1 MPPNKQYDLDE
12 FKRALTMAMRSISKE
27 DELTVSFGAET
38 GAVNGL
44 KARLPLPNKS
54 MTKTQLNSLR
64 GEADSIALF
73 IAHHKGE
80 IAQKYLPQG
89 QKAKNIFNS
98 LEKIRCEAIGAKQMA
113 GIAKNLGQMEKA
125 RLKRK
130 ELGYLKKEDDDNFI
144 EALSFIVREKLT
156 GQKLLETKDTI
167 NEWKKWIEDRAKD
180 TIDDLPNQITDQAAF
195 ARILRKLIGEL
206 ELGDEL
212 GEEPD
217 NDENEESDAESDFAS
232 SEDDDQNQDTD
243 SSEQDPDSTDMD
255 LSDEEDILQSD
266 MVEIGDEEDIDN
278 EELTKA
284 VRNQGQEDIKKRE
297 IPYKVF
303 TNKFDEEIKALDLCE
318 IDELDRLREYLDQQ
332 LQHLQGA
339 VTRLANKLQRKLL
352 AQQNRSWEFDLEE
365 GLLDVS
371 KLTRVIIDPTAP
383 LSFKMEKDIEFKDTI
398 VSLLIDNSG
407 SMRGRPITIA
417 AMCGDILAR
426 TLERCGVK
434 TEILGFTTKAWKGG
448 RSRELWLEQGKFPA
462 PGRLNDLRHII
473 YKTADEPWRRSKRN
487 LGLMLREG
495 LLKENIDGEALEWSY
510 NRLLART
517 EQRKILMVISDG
529 APVDDST
536 LSVNAGNYL
545 ERHLK
550 NTISKI
556 ERDDAIELVA
566 IGIGHDVNRY
576 YKRAV
581 TIVDAEQLGGAITE
595 QLADLFDE
603 NSNNSYKRRIKVA
616 S

>member
-1 MPPNKQYDLDE
+1 MKPNNQNDIDE

-27 DELTVSFGAET
+27 DELTVSFGAES
-38 GAVNGL
+38 GSINGL

-54 MTKTQLNSLR
+54 MNSNQLNSLR
-64 GEADSIALF
+64 GEADSIALL
-73 IAHHKGE
+73 IAHHKE
-80 IAQKYLPQG
+80 DISNKYLPEG
-89 QKAKNIFNS
+89 QKAREIFNT
-98 LEKIRCEAIGAKQMA
+98 LEKIRCEAIGSKEMA
-113 GIAKNLGQMEKA
+113 GVAKNLSQMEITKI
-125 RLKRK
+125 KRK
-130 ELGYLKKEDDDNFI
+130 ELGYAKQEGEENFT
-144 EALSFIVREKLT
+144 EALGYIVREKLT
-156 GQKLLETKDTI
+156 GEVIEETKKTI
-167 NEWKKWIEDRAKD
+167 ETWKEWIEERAGE
-180 TIDDLPNQITDQAAF
+180 TIENLSFEVEDQQAF
-195 ARILRKLIGEL
+195 AKIIRKLIGEL

-212 GEEPD
+212 GDEPD
-217 NDENEESDAESDFAS
+217 DDDSETSDQDEDFANNEEQENQDEETNDQS
-232 SEDDDQNQDTD
+232 SESTETD
-243 SSEQDPDSTDMD
+243 V
-255 LSDEEDILQSD
+255 SDEEEIIQSETI
-266 MVEIGDEEDIDN
+266 EIGDDEDINN

-284 VRNQGQEDIKKRE
+284 VRNQSGDEDKKRE
-297 IPYKVF
+297 IPYRIF
-303 TNKFDEEIKALDLCE
+303 TNKYDEEIKALDLCE
-318 IDELDRLREYLDQQ
+318 LDELDRLREYLDQQ

-371 KLTRVIIDPTAP
+371 KLTRVIIDPTSP

-426 TLERCGVK
+426 TLERCSVK

-448 RSRELWLEQGKFPA
+448 RSRERWLEEGKLPA

-495 LLKENIDGEALEWSY
+495 LLKENIDGEALDWAY
-510 NRLLART
+510 KRLQMRS

-550 NTISKI
+550 HMISKI
-556 ERDDAIELVA
+556 EKDDSIELVA

-581 TIVDAEQLGGAITE
+581 TIIDADQLGGAITE

-603 NSNNSYKRRIKVA
+603 NQNSKSRKKVKLV

>member
-1 MPPNKQYDLDE
+1 MKPNNQNDIDE

-27 DELTVSFGAET
+27 DELTVSFGAES
-38 GAVNGL
+38 GSINGL

-54 MTKTQLNSLR
+54 MNSNQLNSLR

-73 IAHHKGE
+73 IAHHKE
-80 IAQKYLPQG
+80 DISNKYLPEG
-89 QKAKNIFNS
+89 QKAREIFNA
-98 LEKIRCEAIGAKQMA
+98 LEKIRCEAIGSKEMA
-113 GIAKNLGQMEKA
+113 GVAKNLLQMEVTKI
-125 RLKRK
+125 KRK
-130 ELGYLKKEDDDNFI
+130 ELGYAKQEGEENFT
-144 EALSFIVREKLT
+144 EALGYIVREKLT
-156 GQKLLETKDTI
+156 GEVIEETKKTI
-167 NEWKKWIEDRAKD
+167 ETWKEWIEERAGE
-180 TIDDLPNQITDQAAF
+180 TIENLSFEIEDQQAF
-195 ARILRKLIGEL
+195 AKIIRKLIGEL

-212 GEEPD
+212 GDEPD
-217 NDENEESDAESDFAS
+217 
-232 SEDDDQNQDTD
+232 DDDSET
-243 SSEQDPDSTDMD
+243 SEQDEDFANNEEQENQDEETSDQSSDSTEMD
-255 LSDEEDILQSD
+255 VSDEEEIIQSETI
-266 MVEIGDEEDIDN
+266 EIGDEEDINN

-284 VRNQGQEDIKKRE
+284 ARNQSGDEDKKRE
-297 IPYKVF
+297 IPYRIF
-303 TNKFDEEIKALDLCE
+303 TNKYDEEIKALDLCE
-318 IDELDRLREYLDQQ
+318 LDELDRLREYLDQQ

-371 KLTRVIIDPTAP
+371 KLTRVIIDPTSP

-426 TLERCGVK
+426 TLERCSVK

-448 RSRELWLEQGKFPA
+448 RSRERWLEEGKLPA

-495 LLKENIDGEALEWSY
+495 LLKENIDGEALDWAY
-510 NRLLART
+510 KRLQMRS

-550 NTISKI
+550 HMISKI
-556 ERDDAIELVA
+556 EKDDSIELVA

-581 TIVDAEQLGGAITE
+581 TIIDADQLGGAITE

-603 NSNNSYKRRIKVA
+603 NQNSKSRKKVKLV

>member
-1 MPPNKQYDLDE
+1 MKPNKQNDIDE

-38 GAVNGL
+38 GSINGL

-54 MTKTQLNSLR
+54 MNSNQLNSLR

-73 IAHHKGE
+73 IAHHKE
-80 IAQKYLPQG
+80 DISNKYLPEG
-89 QKAKNIFNS
+89 QKAREIFNT
-98 LEKIRCEAIGAKQMA
+98 LEKIRCQAIGSREMA
-113 GIAKNLGQMEKA
+113 GIAKNLSQMEITKI
-125 RLKRK
+125 KRK
-130 ELGYLKKEDDDNFI
+130 ELGYTKQEGEENFT
-144 EALSFIVREKLT
+144 EALSYIVREKLT
-156 GQKLLETKDTI
+156 GEVIKETKKTI
-167 NEWKKWIEDRAKD
+167 EAWKEWIEERAGE
-180 TIDDLPNQITDQAAF
+180 TIENLSFEIEDQQAF
-195 ARILRKLIGEL
+195 AKIIRKLIGEL

-212 GEEPD
+212 GDEPD
-217 NDENEESDAESDFAS
+217 DDDSETSDQDEDFANNEEQE
-232 SEDDDQNQDTD
+232 NQDEETSD
-243 SSEQDPDSTDMD
+243 QSSDSTEMD
-255 LSDEEDILQSD
+255 VSDEEEIIQSETI
-266 MVEIGDEEDIDN
+266 EIGDEEDINN

-284 VRNQGQEDIKKRE
+284 VRNQSGDEDKKRE
-297 IPYKVF
+297 IPYRIF
-303 TNKFDEEIKALDLCE
+303 TNKYDEEIKALDLCE
-318 IDELDRLREYLDQQ
+318 LDELDRLREYLDQQ
-332 LQHLQGA
+332 LQSLQGA

-371 KLTRVIIDPTAP
+371 KLTRVIIDPTSP

-426 TLERCGVK
+426 TLERCSVK

-448 RSRELWLEQGKFPA
+448 RSRESWLEEGKLPA

-495 LLKENIDGEALEWSY
+495 LLKENIDGEALDWAYKRPQIRS
-510 NRLLART
+510 

-550 NTISKI
+550 HMISKI
-556 ERDDAIELVA
+556 EKDDSIELVA

-581 TIVDAEQLGGAITE
+581 TIIDADQLGGAITE

-603 NSNNSYKRRIKVA
+603 NQNSKSRKKVKLV

>member
-1 MPPNKQYDLDE
+1 MKPNNQNDIDE

-27 DELTVSFGAET
+27 DELTVSFGAES
-38 GAVNGL
+38 GSINGL

-54 MTKTQLNSLR
+54 MNSNQLNSLR
-64 GEADSIALF
+64 GEADSIALL
-73 IAHHKGE
+73 IAHHKE
-80 IAQKYLPQG
+80 DISNKYLPEG
-89 QKAKNIFNS
+89 QKAREIFNT
-98 LEKIRCEAIGAKQMA
+98 LEKIRCEAIGSKEMA
-113 GIAKNLGQMEKA
+113 GVAKNLSQMEITKI
-125 RLKRK
+125 KRK
-130 ELGYLKKEDDDNFI
+130 ELGYAKQEGEENFT
-144 EALSFIVREKLT
+144 EALGYIVREKLT
-156 GQKLLETKDTI
+156 GEVIEETKKTI
-167 NEWKKWIEDRAKD
+167 ETWKEWIEERAGE
-180 TIDDLPNQITDQAAF
+180 TIENLSFEVEDQQAF
-195 ARILRKLIGEL
+195 AKIIRKLIGEL

-212 GEEPD
+212 GDEPD
-217 NDENEESDAESDFAS
+217 DDDSETSDQDEDFANNEDQENQDEETNDQS
-232 SEDDDQNQDTD
+232 SESTETD
-243 SSEQDPDSTDMD
+243 V
-255 LSDEEDILQSD
+255 SDEEEIIQSETI
-266 MVEIGDEEDIDN
+266 EIGDDEDINN

-284 VRNQGQEDIKKRE
+284 VRNQSGDEDKKRE
-297 IPYKVF
+297 IPYRIF
-303 TNKFDEEIKALDLCE
+303 TNKYDEEIKALDLCE
-318 IDELDRLREYLDQQ
+318 LDELDRLREYLDQQ

-371 KLTRVIIDPTAP
+371 KLTRVIIDPTSP

-426 TLERCGVK
+426 TLERCSVK

-448 RSRELWLEQGKFPA
+448 RSRERWLEEGKLPA

-495 LLKENIDGEALEWSY
+495 LLKENIDGEALDWAY
-510 NRLLART
+510 KRLQMRS

-550 NTISKI
+550 HMISKI
-556 ERDDAIELVA
+556 EKDDSIELVA

-581 TIVDAEQLGGAITE
+581 TIIDADQLGGAITE

-603 NSNNSYKRRIKVA
+603 NQNSKSRKKIKLV

>member
-1 MPPNKQYDLDE
+1 MKPNNQNDIDE

-27 DELTVSFGAET
+27 DELTVSFGAES
-38 GAVNGL
+38 GSINGL

-54 MTKTQLNSLR
+54 MNSNQLNSLR
-64 GEADSIALF
+64 GEADSIALL
-73 IAHHKGE
+73 IAHHKE
-80 IAQKYLPQG
+80 DISNKYLPEG
-89 QKAKNIFNS
+89 QKAREIFNT
-98 LEKIRCEAIGAKQMA
+98 LEKIRCEAIGSKEMA
-113 GIAKNLGQMEKA
+113 GVAKNLSQMEITKI
-125 RLKRK
+125 KRK
-130 ELGYLKKEDDDNFI
+130 ELGYAKQEGEENFT
-144 EALSFIVREKLT
+144 EALGYIVREKLT
-156 GQKLLETKDTI
+156 GEVIEETKKTI
-167 NEWKKWIEDRAKD
+167 ETWKEWIEERAGE
-180 TIDDLPNQITDQAAF
+180 TIENLSFEVEDQQAF
-195 ARILRKLIGEL
+195 AKIIRKLIGEL

-212 GEEPD
+212 GDEPD
-217 NDENEESDAESDFAS
+217 DDDSETSDQDEDFANNEEQENQDEETNDQS
-232 SEDDDQNQDTD
+232 SESTETD
-243 SSEQDPDSTDMD
+243 V
-255 LSDEEDILQSD
+255 SDEEEIIQSETI
-266 MVEIGDEEDIDN
+266 EIGDDEDINN

-284 VRNQGQEDIKKRE
+284 VRNQSGDEDKKRE
-297 IPYKVF
+297 IPYRIF
-303 TNKFDEEIKALDLCE
+303 TNKYDEEIKALDLCE
-318 IDELDRLREYLDQQ
+318 LDELDRLREYLDQQ

-371 KLTRVIIDPTAP
+371 KLTRVIIDPTSP

-426 TLERCGVK
+426 TLERCSVK

-448 RSRELWLEQGKFPA
+448 RSRERWLEEGKLPA

-495 LLKENIDGEALEWSY
+495 LLKENIDGEALDWAY
-510 NRLLART
+510 KRLQMRS

-550 NTISKI
+550 HMISKI
-556 ERDDAIELVA
+556 EKDDSIELVA

-581 TIVDAEQLGGAITE
+581 TIIDADQLGGAITE

-603 NSNNSYKRRIKVA
+603 NQNSKSRKKVKLM

>member
-1 MPPNKQYDLDE
+1 MSQNNQYDIDE

-27 DELTVSFGAET
+27 EELTVSFGAET
-38 GAVNGL
+38 GSVNGL

-54 MTKTQLNSLR
+54 MSTKQLNSLR
-64 GEADSIALF
+64 GEADSIALY
-73 IAHHKGE
+73 IAYHKDD
-80 IAQKYLPQG
+80 ISSKYLPQG

-98 LEKIRCEAIGAKQMA
+98 LEKIRCEAIGSKKMTGVAN
-113 GIAKNLGQMEKA
+113 NLNQMEKA
-125 RLKRK
+125 RLKRR
-130 ELGYLKKEDDDNFI
+130 ELGYAKKEEEDNFI
-144 EALSFIVREKLT
+144 EALSYLVREKLT
-156 GQKLLETKDTI
+156 GEEIEGTEDTI
-167 NEWKKWIEDRAKD
+167 NAWKEWIEDRAKN
-180 TIDDLPNQITDQAAF
+180 TIDNLSNEISDQISYAK
-195 ARILRKLIGEL
+195 IIRKLIGEL

-217 NDENEESDAESDFAS
+217 EEDQESEEESESS
-232 SEDDDQNQDTD
+232 TNEQDDQNQDNENSDQEPD
-243 SSEQDPDSTDMD
+243 SSDMD
-255 LSDEEDILQSD
+255 MSDEEDILQSD
-266 MVEIGDEEDIDN
+266 MIEIGDEEDIDN
-278 EELTKA
+278 QELTKA
-284 VRNQGQEDIKKRE
+284 MRNHAEEDIRKKE
-297 IPYKVF
+297 IPYKIF
-303 TNKFDEEIKALDLCE
+303 THKFDEEIKALDLCE
-318 IDELDRLREYLDQQ
+318 FDELDRLREYLDQQ
-332 LQHLQGA
+332 LQHIQGA

-371 KLTRVIIDPTAP
+371 KLTRVIIDPTSP

-448 RSRELWLEQGKFPA
+448 RSRELWLEEGKLPA

-495 LLKENIDGEALEWSY
+495 LLKENIDGEALDWAY
-510 NRLLART
+510 KRLQIRT

-550 NTISKI
+550 HMISKI

-603 NSNNSYKRRIKVA
+603 NSNNLSKRNIKFA

>member
-1 MPPNKQYDLDE
+1 ML
-12 FKRALTMAMRSISKE
+12 
-27 DELTVSFGAET
+27 
-38 GAVNGL
+38 
-44 KARLPLPNKS
+44 
-54 MTKTQLNSLR
+54 
-64 GEADSIALF
+64 
-73 IAHHKGE
+73 IAHHKE
-80 IAQKYLPQG
+80 DISNKYLPEG
-89 QKAKNIFNS
+89 QKAREIFNT
-98 LEKIRCEAIGAKQMA
+98 LEKIRCEAIGSKEMA
-113 GIAKNLGQMEKA
+113 GVAKNLSQMEITKI
-125 RLKRK
+125 KRK
-130 ELGYLKKEDDDNFI
+130 ELGYAKQEGEENFT
-144 EALSFIVREKLT
+144 EALGYIVREKLT
-156 GQKLLETKDTI
+156 GEVIEETKKTI
-167 NEWKKWIEDRAKD
+167 ETWKEWIEERAGE
-180 TIDDLPNQITDQAAF
+180 TIENLSFEVEDQQAF
-195 ARILRKLIGEL
+195 AKIIRKLIGEL

-212 GEEPD
+212 GDEPD
-217 NDENEESDAESDFAS
+217 DDDSETSDQDEDFANNEEQENQDEETNDQS
-232 SEDDDQNQDTD
+232 SESTETD
-243 SSEQDPDSTDMD
+243 V
-255 LSDEEDILQSD
+255 SDEEEIIQSETI
-266 MVEIGDEEDIDN
+266 EIGDDEDINN

-284 VRNQGQEDIKKRE
+284 VRNQSGDEDKKRE
-297 IPYKVF
+297 IPYRIF
-303 TNKFDEEIKALDLCE
+303 TNKYDEEIKALDLCE
-318 IDELDRLREYLDQQ
+318 LDELDRLREYLDQQ

-371 KLTRVIIDPTAP
+371 KLTRVIIDPTSP

-426 TLERCGVK
+426 TLERCSVK

-448 RSRELWLEQGKFPA
+448 RSRERWLEEGKLPA

-495 LLKENIDGEALEWSY
+495 LLKENIDGEALDWAY
-510 NRLLART
+510 KRLQMRS

-550 NTISKI
+550 HMISKI
-556 ERDDAIELVA
+556 EKDDSIELVA

-581 TIVDAEQLGGAITE
+581 TIIDADQLGGAITE

-603 NSNNSYKRRIKVA
+603 NQNSKSRKKVKLV

>member
-1 MPPNKQYDLDE
+1 MKPNKQNDIDE

-27 DELTVSFGAET
+27 DELTVSFGAES
-38 GAVNGL
+38 GSINGL

-54 MTKTQLNSLR
+54 MNSNQLNSLR

-73 IAHHKGE
+73 IAHHKE
-80 IAQKYLPQG
+80 DISNKYLPEG
-89 QKAKNIFNS
+89 QKAREIFNT
-98 LEKIRCEAIGAKQMA
+98 LEKIRCQAIGSREMA
-113 GIAKNLGQMEKA
+113 GIAKNLSQMEITKI
-125 RLKRK
+125 KRK
-130 ELGYLKKEDDDNFI
+130 ELGYTKQEGEENFT
-144 EALSFIVREKLT
+144 EALSYIVREKLT
-156 GQKLLETKDTI
+156 GEVIKETKKTI
-167 NEWKKWIEDRAKD
+167 EAWKEWIEERAGE
-180 TIDDLPNQITDQAAF
+180 TIENLSFEIEDQQAF
-195 ARILRKLIGEL
+195 AKIIRKLIGEL

-212 GEEPD
+212 GDEPD
-217 NDENEESDAESDFAS
+217 DDDSETSDQDEDFANNEEQE
-232 SEDDDQNQDTD
+232 NQDEETSD
-243 SSEQDPDSTDMD
+243 QSSDSTEMD
-255 LSDEEDILQSD
+255 VSDEEEIIQSETI
-266 MVEIGDEEDIDN
+266 EIGDEEDINN

-284 VRNQGQEDIKKRE
+284 VRNQSGDEDKKRE
-297 IPYKVF
+297 IPYRIF
-303 TNKFDEEIKALDLCE
+303 TNKYDEEIKALDLCE
-318 IDELDRLREYLDQQ
+318 LDELDRLREYLDQQ
-332 LQHLQGA
+332 LQSLQGA

-371 KLTRVIIDPTAP
+371 KLTRVIIDPTSP

-426 TLERCGVK
+426 TLERCSVK

-448 RSRELWLEQGKFPA
+448 RSRESWLEEGKLPA

-495 LLKENIDGEALEWSY
+495 LLKENIDGEALDWAY
-510 NRLLART
+510 NRLQIRS

-550 NTISKI
+550 HMISKI
-556 ERDDAIELVA
+556 EKDDSIELVA

-581 TIVDAEQLGGAITE
+581 TIIDADQLGGAITE

-603 NSNNSYKRRIKVA
+603 NQNSKSRKKVKLV

>member
-1 MPPNKQYDLDE
+1 MKPNNQNDIDE

-27 DELTVSFGAET
+27 DELTVSFGAES
-38 GAVNGL
+38 GSINGL

-54 MTKTQLNSLR
+54 MNSNQLNSLR
-64 GEADSIALF
+64 GEADSIALL
-73 IAHHKGE
+73 IAHHKE
-80 IAQKYLPQG
+80 DISNKYLPEG
-89 QKAKNIFNS
+89 QKAREIFNT
-98 LEKIRCEAIGAKQMA
+98 LEKIRCEAIGSKEMA
-113 GIAKNLGQMEKA
+113 GVAKNLSQMEITKI
-125 RLKRK
+125 KRK
-130 ELGYLKKEDDDNFI
+130 ELGYAKQEGEENFT
-144 EALSFIVREKLT
+144 EALGYIVREKLT
-156 GQKLLETKDTI
+156 GEVIEETKKTI
-167 NEWKKWIEDRAKD
+167 ETWKEWIEERAGE
-180 TIDDLPNQITDQAAF
+180 TIENLSFEVEDQQAF
-195 ARILRKLIGEL
+195 AKIIRKLIGEL

-212 GEEPD
+212 GDEPD
-217 NDENEESDAESDFAS
+217 DDDSETSDQDEDFANNEEQENQDEETNDQS
-232 SEDDDQNQDTD
+232 SESTETD
-243 SSEQDPDSTDMD
+243 V
-255 LSDEEDILQSD
+255 SDEEEIIQSETI
-266 MVEIGDEEDIDN
+266 EIGDDEDINN

-284 VRNQGQEDIKKRE
+284 VRNQIGDEDKKRE
-297 IPYKVF
+297 IPYRIF
-303 TNKFDEEIKALDLCE
+303 TNKYDEEIKALDLCE
-318 IDELDRLREYLDQQ
+318 LDELDRLREYLDQQ

-371 KLTRVIIDPTAP
+371 KLTRVIIDPTSP

-426 TLERCGVK
+426 TLERCSVK

-448 RSRELWLEQGKFPA
+448 RSRERWLEEGKLPA

-495 LLKENIDGEALEWSY
+495 LLKENIDGEALDWAY
-510 NRLLART
+510 KRLQMRS

-550 NTISKI
+550 HMISKI
-556 ERDDAIELVA
+556 EKDDSIELVA

-581 TIVDAEQLGGAITE
+581 TIIDADQLGGAITE

-603 NSNNSYKRRIKVA
+603 NQNSKSRKKVKLV

>member
-1 MPPNKQYDLDE
+1 MKPNNQNDIDE

-27 DELTVSFGAET
+27 DELTVSFGAES
-38 GAVNGL
+38 GSINGL

-54 MTKTQLNSLR
+54 MNSNQLNSLR
-64 GEADSIALF
+64 GEADSIALL
-73 IAHHKGE
+73 IAHHKE
-80 IAQKYLPQG
+80 DISNKYLPEG
-89 QKAKNIFNS
+89 QKAREIFNT
-98 LEKIRCEAIGAKQMA
+98 LEKIRCEAIGSKEMA
-113 GIAKNLGQMEKA
+113 GVAKNLSQMEITKI
-125 RLKRK
+125 KRK
-130 ELGYLKKEDDDNFI
+130 ELGYAKQEGEENFT
-144 EALSFIVREKLT
+144 EALGYIVREKLT
-156 GQKLLETKDTI
+156 GEVIEETKKTI
-167 NEWKKWIEDRAKD
+167 ETWKEWIEERAGE
-180 TIDDLPNQITDQAAF
+180 TIENLSFEVEDQQAF
-195 ARILRKLIGEL
+195 AKIIRKLIGEL

-212 GEEPD
+212 GDEPD
-217 NDENEESDAESDFAS
+217 DDDSETSDQDEDFANNEEQENQDEETNDQS
-232 SEDDDQNQDTD
+232 SESTETD
-243 SSEQDPDSTDMD
+243 V
-255 LSDEEDILQSD
+255 SDEEEIIQSETI
-266 MVEIGDEEDIDN
+266 EIGDDEDINN

-284 VRNQGQEDIKKRE
+284 VRNQSGDEDKKRE
-297 IPYKVF
+297 IPYRIF
-303 TNKFDEEIKALDLCE
+303 TNKYDEEIKALDLCE
-318 IDELDRLREYLDQQ
+318 LDELDRLREYLDQQ

-371 KLTRVIIDPTAP
+371 KLTRVIIDPTSP

-426 TLERCGVK
+426 TLERCSVK

-448 RSRELWLEQGKFPA
+448 RSRERWLEEGKLPA

-495 LLKENIDGEALEWSY
+495 LLKENIDGEALDWAY
-510 NRLLART
+510 KRLQMRS

-550 NTISKI
+550 HMISKI
-556 ERDDAIELVA
+556 EKDDSIELVA

-581 TIVDAEQLGGAITE
+581 TIIDADQLGGAITE

-603 NSNNSYKRRIKVA
+603 NQNSKSRKKIKLV

>member
-1 MPPNKQYDLDE
+1 MKPNNQNDIDE

-27 DELTVSFGAET
+27 DELTVSFGAES
-38 GAVNGL
+38 GSINGL

-54 MTKTQLNSLR
+54 MNSNQLTSLR
-64 GEADSIALF
+64 GEADSIALL
-73 IAHHKGE
+73 IAHHKE
-80 IAQKYLPQG
+80 DISNKYLPEG
-89 QKAKNIFNS
+89 QKAREIFNT
-98 LEKIRCEAIGAKQMA
+98 LEKIRCEAIGSKEMA
-113 GIAKNLGQMEKA
+113 GVAKNLSQMEITKI
-125 RLKRK
+125 KRK
-130 ELGYLKKEDDDNFI
+130 ELGYAKQEGEENFT
-144 EALSFIVREKLT
+144 EALGYIVREKLT
-156 GQKLLETKDTI
+156 GEVIEETKKTI
-167 NEWKKWIEDRAKD
+167 ETWKEWIEERAGE
-180 TIDDLPNQITDQAAF
+180 TIENLSFEVEDQQAF
-195 ARILRKLIGEL
+195 AKIIRKLIGEL

-212 GEEPD
+212 GDEPD
-217 NDENEESDAESDFAS
+217 DDDSETSDQDEDFANNEEQENQDEETNDQS
-232 SEDDDQNQDTD
+232 SESTETD
-243 SSEQDPDSTDMD
+243 V
-255 LSDEEDILQSD
+255 SDEEEIIQSETI
-266 MVEIGDEEDIDN
+266 EIGDDEDINN

-284 VRNQGQEDIKKRE
+284 VRNQSGDEDKKRE
-297 IPYKVF
+297 IPYRIF
-303 TNKFDEEIKALDLCE
+303 TNKYDEEIKALDLCE
-318 IDELDRLREYLDQQ
+318 LDELDRLREYLDQQ

-371 KLTRVIIDPTAP
+371 KLTRVIIDPTSP

-426 TLERCGVK
+426 TLERCSVK

-448 RSRELWLEQGKFPA
+448 RSRERWLEEGKLPA

-495 LLKENIDGEALEWSY
+495 LLKENIDGEALDWAY
-510 NRLLART
+510 KRLQMRS

-550 NTISKI
+550 HMISKI
-556 ERDDAIELVA
+556 EKDDSIELVA

-581 TIVDAEQLGGAITE
+581 TIIDADQLGGAITE

-603 NSNNSYKRRIKVA
+603 NQNSKSRKKVKLV

>member
-1 MPPNKQYDLDE
+1 MKPNNQNDIDE

-27 DELTVSFGAET
+27 DELTVSFGAES
-38 GAVNGL
+38 GSINGL

-54 MTKTQLNSLR
+54 MNSNQLNSLR
-64 GEADSIALF
+64 GEADSIALL
-73 IAHHKGE
+73 IAHHKE
-80 IAQKYLPQG
+80 DISNKYLPEG
-89 QKAKNIFNS
+89 QKAREIFNT
-98 LEKIRCEAIGAKQMA
+98 LEKIRCEAIGSKEMA
-113 GIAKNLGQMEKA
+113 GVAKNLSQMEITKI
-125 RLKRK
+125 KRK
-130 ELGYLKKEDDDNFI
+130 ELGYAKQEGEENFT
-144 EALSFIVREKLT
+144 EALGYIVREKLT
-156 GQKLLETKDTI
+156 GEVIEETKKTI
-167 NEWKKWIEDRAKD
+167 ETWKEWIEERAGE
-180 TIDDLPNQITDQAAF
+180 TIENLSFEVEDQQAF
-195 ARILRKLIGEL
+195 AKIIRKLIGEL

-212 GEEPD
+212 GDEPD
-217 NDENEESDAESDFAS
+217 DDDSETSDQDEDFANNEEQENQDEETNDQS
-232 SEDDDQNQDTD
+232 SESTETD
-243 SSEQDPDSTDMD
+243 V
-255 LSDEEDILQSD
+255 SDEEEIIQSETI
-266 MVEIGDEEDIDN
+266 EIGDDEDINN

-284 VRNQGQEDIKKRE
+284 VRNQSGDEDKKRE
-297 IPYKVF
+297 IPYRIF
-303 TNKFDEEIKALDLCE
+303 TNKYDEEIKALDLCE
-318 IDELDRLREYLDQQ
+318 LDELDRLREYLDQQ

-371 KLTRVIIDPTAP
+371 KLTRVIIDPTSP

-426 TLERCGVK
+426 TLERCSVK

-448 RSRELWLEQGKFPA
+448 RSRERWLEEGKLPA

-495 LLKENIDGEALEWSY
+495 LLKENIDGEALDWAY
-510 NRLLART
+510 KRLQMRS

-550 NTISKI
+550 HMISKI
-556 ERDDAIELVA
+556 EKDDSIELVA

-581 TIVDAEQLGGAITE
+581 TIIDADQLGGAITE

-603 NSNNSYKRRIKVA
+603 NQNSKSRKK
-616 S
+616 

>member
-1 MPPNKQYDLDE
+1 MRPNNQNDLDE

-27 DELTVSFGAET
+27 DELSVSFGAET
-38 GAVNGL
+38 GSVNGV

-54 MTKTQLNSLR
+54 MSAKQLDSLR

-73 IAHHKGE
+73 IAHHKE
-80 IAQKYLPQG
+80 DVSQKYLPEG
-89 QKAKNIFNS
+89 QKAREIFNS
-98 LEKIRCEAIGAKQMA
+98 LERTRCDAIGSNEMA
-113 GIAKNLGQMEKA
+113 GVANNLNQMEKTK
-125 RLKRK
+125 LKRK
-130 ELGYLKKEDDDNFI
+130 ELGYTKKEGEENFI
-144 EALSFIVREKLT
+144 EALNYIVREKLT
-156 GQKLLETKDTI
+156 GEVIQETKPTI
-167 NEWKKWIEDRAKD
+167 EAWKDWIEDRAEKTIND
-180 TIDDLPNQITDQAAF
+180 LTNEIDDQLAF
-195 ARILRKLIGEL
+195 AKIIRKLIGEL

-212 GEEPD
+212 GDEPD
-217 NDENEESDAESDFAS
+217 DNNDENSDQDEEFSNND
-232 SEDDDQNQDTD
+232 EDEQNQDQET
-243 SSEQDPDSTDMD
+243 SEQSPDTSEMDMSD
-255 LSDEEDILQSD
+255 DEEMIQSD
-266 MVEIGDEEDIDN
+266 MIEIGDEEDIDN

-284 VRNQGQEDIKKRE
+284 VRSQSEDENKKRE
-297 IPYKVF
+297 IPYKIF

-318 IDELDRLREYLDQQ
+318 LDELDRLREYLDQQ

-371 KLTRVIIDPTAP
+371 KLTRVIIDPTSP

-426 TLERCGVK
+426 TLERCAVK

-448 RSRELWLEQGKFPA
+448 RSREKWLDDGKLPA

-495 LLKENIDGEALEWSY
+495 LLKENIDGEALDWAY
-510 NRLLART
+510 KRLQMRS

-550 NTISKI
+550 HMISTIEKDES
-556 ERDDAIELVA
+556 IELVA
-566 IGIGHDVNRY
+566 IGIGHDVSKY
-576 YKRAV
+576 YKKAF
-581 TIVDAEQLGGAITE
+581 TIDSPEKLGDIIIKN
-595 QLADLFDE
+595 LADNL
-603 NSNNSYKRRIKVA
+603 K
-616 S
+616 